1 MTTPLDVEWWIRE
14 KMWELNMPPWFVPNI
29 QINRPGAAYYNAMSD
44 ETVIMPG
51 DVLWSDFG
59 LEYLG
64 LHTDQQE
71 IAYVL
76 RPGETDAPEGL
87 KNALKV
93 GNHVQDAVY
102 EEIALGRTGNEVLM
116 SVFDRMNKEGIR
128 CSIYCHPIGYHGH
141 GAGPCIGSYEIL
153 KPRPGA
159 GDRII
164 YDNTVHSM
172 ELYAW
177 ADNIP
182 EWNGEGFRVMLE
194 QEIKIQDGK
203 VSYVDG
209 RQTELHLI

>member
-1 MTTPLDVEWWIRE
+1 
-14 KMWELNMPPWFVPNI
+14 
-29 QINRPGAAYYNAMSD
+29 
-44 ETVIMPG
+44 
-51 DVLWSDFG
+51 VLWSDFG

-87 KNALKV
+87 KNALKI